1 MLLSGMNFLIF
12 LNFDHLKSS
21 HPKYLP
27 HNQVQ
32 LVRGGREYF
41 ELLLRLIDE
50 AQYSIHLQTYIFD
63 SDETG
68 NTVSDALINA
78 AGRGVKVYILVDSF
92 GSQHL
97 HPDAIQRFKGS
108 GIFIRKFQAF
118 LKTKKFYL
126 GRRLHHK
133 VVVVDAYKCTV
144 GGINISNRYNDTDES
159 PAWLDWALYVE
170 GEVGPALEDICKTR
184 LRLRYKTDHDV
195 PKTRFQCNV
204 RISVNDWVR
213 RKRQIYASYLEMI
226 RNSKTE
232 IIIMSAYFL
241 PGRNFRKYLAAAI
254 KRGVKVTVILTGA
267 TDVFLMKY
275 AERFMYRWLFNHQ
288 VTVYEY
294 RKTILH
300 AKLALCDDN
309 WMTVGSF
316 NINNLS
322 AFASVELNLDV
333 QNESCV
339 CEAKK
344 KIQKV
349 IEEECTLVT
358 ETKFVKKYNSFHRTV
373 HKLSYQMFRF
383 LFFLSTRQP
392 GDR

>member
-1 MLLSGMNFLIF
+1 
-12 LNFDHLKSS
+12 LKTS
-21 HPKYLP
+21 HPKYFQ

-32 LVRGGREYF
+32 LVRGGKDYF
-41 ELLLRLIDE
+41 TLLLTLIDE
-50 AQYSIHLQTYIFD
+50 SQFSIHLQTYIFD
-63 SDETG
+63 GDETG
-68 NTVSDALINA
+68 IAVSEALINA
-78 AGRGVKVYILVDSF
+78 AGRGVKVYMLLDSY

-97 HPDAIQRFKGS
+97 HADAIQRFKDA
-108 GIFIRKFQAF
+108 GILIKKFKPF

-133 VVVVDAYKCTV
+133 VVVVDSYKCTV
-144 GGINISNRYNDTDES
+144 GGINISNRYNDTEEG

-184 LRLRYKTDHDV
+184 LRLRYKTDHEI
-195 PKTRFQCNV
+195 PKIKPECKV
-204 RISVNDWVR
+204 KISVNDWAR

-226 RNSKTE
+226 RNAKTE

-254 KRGVKVTVILTGA
+254 KRGVKVTVILTGS

-275 AERFMYRWLFNHQ
+275 AERFMYRWLFKHG
-288 VTVYEY
+288 VKVYEY

-322 AFASVELNLDV
+322 AFASVELNLDIENV
-333 QNESCV
+333 SCV
-339 CEAKK
+339 CDAKA

-349 IEEECTLVT
+349 IDEECTLVT
-358 ETKFVKKYNSFHRTV
+358 EKKFEKKYNSFHRTV
-373 HKLSYQMFRF
+373 HRVSYQLFRF